1 VSGPLLDNISTED
14 TARDLN
20 RLRQLVGDRKLTYVG
35 LSYGSMI
42 GQTYENMFPGRV
54 RAMLLDG
61 IVDPVEYTVSAERRV
76 ANQAGFADQVFFRAF
91 VRQCQRAG
99 PSGCALAGH
108 SESVARRV
116 ARLDLERP
124 YLDQAAPGHQSARP
138 DRRVDV
144 LRRGHRHRGSVRRRQ
159 QGRQLR

>member
-1 VSGPLLDNISTED
+1 MSGQLLDNISTED

-35 LSYGSMI
+35 LSYGSMV

-61 IVDPVEYTVSAERRV
+61 LVDPVKDTASAESRLASDVRS
-76 ANQAGFADQVFFRAF
+76 ADEVFFHQF

-99 PSGCALAGH
+99 PSGCALAVT
-108 SESVARRV
+108 SPTCRARFEPAKV
-116 ARLDLERP
+116 TWLIPA
-124 YLDQAAPGHQSARP
+124 
-138 DRRVDV
+138 
-144 LRRGHRHRGSVRRRQ
+144 
-159 QGRQLR
+159 GR